1 MSLDEFYL
9 IMTYVLAGILG
20 LCVGSFLN
28 VLIYRLPRSM
38 NIAVPGSH
46 CPDCGYSLKWYD
58 NIPVVSYII
67 LRGRCRSCGG
77 RISPRYTV
85 VEVLTCL
92 LWLACVWRFYDAGIG
107 MVIVACV
114 AVSALTVVFFA
125 DMETMTIPDSMT
137 VGIALCGIAAAVLEY
152 FGMGDGIGW
161 LERLIGGVAGFAFFA
176 LFYFGYLFLHKKE
189 GLGFGDVKLMGA
201 AGLLLGW
208 KNLLFCVILSSILA
222 LICVQISR
230 FVQNRRKKR
239 EEKKRMKAEAARP
252 AEQPAAE
259 DGVTASEAGG
269 CGMAASAEGLPGET
283 QADAAAEG
291 FPAAEGAPAEE
302 AADTADEDGTPEGAF
317 PFAPYLAIGTAFSFF
332 FADGLIAWYLA
343 ALGL

>member
-46 CPDCGYSLKWYD
+46 CPDCGYALKWYD
-58 NIPVVSYII
+58 NIPVLSYII

-161 LERLIGGVAGFAFFA
+161 LERLIGGVAGFVFFA

-208 KNLLFCVILSSILA
+208 RNLLFCVILSSILA
-222 LICVQISR
+222 LICVQIIR
-230 FVQNRRKKR
+230 FVQGRRKKR
-239 EEKKRMKAEAARP
+239 EEKRRLKAEAARP
-252 AEQPAAE
+252 AEQPAA
-259 DGVTASEAGG
+259 DDRACASEEACGG
-269 CGMAASAEGLPGET
+269 GA
-283 QADAAAEG
+283 AAAEG
-291 FPAAEGAPAEE
+291 FPDECLGKEASVASPEEGGAPTQES
-302 AADTADEDGTPEGAF
+302 ADTEDEDGTPEGAF
-317 PFAPYLAIGTAFSFF
+317 PFAPYLAVGTAFSFF

-343 ALGL
+343 LLGL